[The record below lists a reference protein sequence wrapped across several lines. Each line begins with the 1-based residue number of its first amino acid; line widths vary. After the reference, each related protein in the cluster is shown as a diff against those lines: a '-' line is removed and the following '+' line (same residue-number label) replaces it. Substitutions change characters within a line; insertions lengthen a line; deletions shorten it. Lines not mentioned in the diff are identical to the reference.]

1 VKVCPRCSEGFGD
14 DARFCPL
21 DGAELVKSLD
31 PHLGRTIAAR
41 YRLIKRLG
49 IGGMSNV
56 YLARHVL
63 IERMSAIKILRQ
75 ELSLNPAHRER
86 FLREARAVN
95 RINHPNIVEI
105 TDYGESDGVTYLV
118 MEYVA
123 SETLMA
129 RLSRGPLAWPAA
141 ASVALQVAEALA
153 RAHQAGII
161 HRDLKPENV
170 LIVTPQEPRVGP
182 EDPQIKL
189 TDFGIAKIVDAPALT
204 YNQQLFGT
212 PGYIAP
218 EYIESGTITPAM
230 DLYSLGVVLYEMMT
244 AKLPYDGKGQADLL
258 FFPLTKPPIPPG
270 HRVQGIPPDLEAL
283 VLRMLARVP
292 ADRPRDAF
300 LVCDALTDAL
310 RRASRVPSNPAPR
323 RPSIPDVEEPTQIE
337 SVEELSHIPASDA
350 YMHAREQSAKWHAA
364 LVDLNTQIARAHTAG
379 GAAMQRAQR
388 AMPFVDRASEIA
400 ARLDKTARIAADAQ
414 AKLDL
419 LEASGREFKDSL
431 GRAID
436 TLVHD
441 RARERAHFD
450 ALRAANLADEEARAL
465 HVVEDLDFQIA
476 ALEKQL
482 EAKNVAHE
490 RAIMESSGALEGAL
504 SALRLMQNELARL
517 VNEAART
524 VAGAA

>member
-21 DGAELVKSLD
+21 DGSELVPSLD

-63 IERMSAIKILRQ
+63 IERMSAIKILRH
-75 ELSLNPAHRER
+75 ELSLNPSHRER

-118 MEYVA
+118 MEYVE

-129 RLSRGPLAWPAA
+129 RLVRGPLSWPAA
-141 ASVALQVAEALA
+141 TSVALQVAEALA

-170 LIVTPQEPRVGP
+170 LIVSSRAAAGAP
-182 EDPQIKL
+182 EDPAIKL
-189 TDFGIAKIVDAPALT
+189 TDFGIAKIVNAPAIT

-212 PGYIAP
+212 PGYISP
-218 EYIESGTITPAM
+218 EYIEAGSISPAM
-230 DLYSLGVVLYEMMT
+230 DIYSLGVLLYEMMT
-244 AKLPYDGKGQADLL
+244 AKLPYDARGQAELL
-258 FFPLTKPPIPPG
+258 FLPLSKAPVPPG
-270 HRVQGIPPDLEAL
+270 HRVAGIPPDLEAL
-283 VLRMLARVP
+283 VLRMLARIP
-292 ADRPRDAF
+292 SDRPRDAF
-300 LVCDALTDAL
+300 LVCDALADAL
-310 RRASRVPSNPAPR
+310 KRARGPSNPPQR
-323 RPSIPDVEEPTQIE
+323 KSIPLVEEPTQIE
-337 SVEELSHIPASDA
+337 EVEELSRLPASDA
-350 YMHAREQSAKWHAA
+350 YLQAREQSARWHAA
-364 LVDLNTQIARAHTAG
+364 LVDLNTQIARAHVQG
-379 GAAMQRAQR
+379 GVHAQRAQR
-388 AMPFVDRASEIA
+388 AMPLVDRASEIA
-400 ARLDKTARIAADAQ
+400 ARLDKTARGAADAQ
-414 AKLDL
+414 ARVDL
-419 LEASGREFKDSL
+419 LEASGREFRASL

-450 ALRAANLADEEARAL
+450 ALRAANIAEEEVHAL
-465 HVVEDLDFQIA
+465 QVVEDLDFQIG

-482 EAKNVAHE
+482 EGTNVAHE
-490 RAIMESSGALEGAL
+490 REVMEASGALEGSL
-504 SALRLMQNELARL
+504 SALRLMQYELARL

-524 VAGAA
+524 VAGG